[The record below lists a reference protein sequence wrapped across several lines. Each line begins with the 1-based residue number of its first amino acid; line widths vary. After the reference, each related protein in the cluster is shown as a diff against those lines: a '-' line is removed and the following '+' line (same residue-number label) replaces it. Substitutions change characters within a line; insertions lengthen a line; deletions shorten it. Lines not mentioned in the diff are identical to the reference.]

1 MTAVE
6 VRVPGADPRP
16 PFPRSWYAV
25 ARLADL
31 AAGAVIE
38 RTVCG
43 NDLVVFRTESGRVAV
58 LSAYCPHLGANL
70 ARGGTVVGEAIRC
83 PFHSLRWSP
92 EGRCVGSEYPNN
104 PEYPVGLPSFQ
115 TIERFGFVFAWF
127 DPDGGAPTYDIP
139 DLELDGWTDPIVATI
154 PIATHVET
162 IHENGVD
169 SVHFD
174 VVHGF
179 PLSEPR
185 HEERGTSFHSEF
197 HFATPNF
204 LRAGPSEITTFFDTE
219 THGLGYAH
227 SLNTAG
233 AVGLQYRVLLLTTPT
248 RANHTDFTTVTMVRR
263 PAEGELIA
271 GVPADEVGEF
281 MHRGAVG
288 GVQQDVPIWEGLR
301 YMERPRLVK
310 GDGPIGRFRHWATQ
324 FHPADSGRSAT

>member
-1 MTAVE
+1 M
-6 VRVPGADPRP
+6 PGEDPRP

-25 ARLADL
+25 ARAADL
-31 AAGAVIE
+31 AVGSVIE

-43 NDLVVFRTESGRVAV
+43 NDLVIFRTESGRVAV
-58 LSAYCPHLGANL
+58 LSAHCPHLGANL
-70 ARGGTVVGEAIRC
+70 GRGGTVVGEAIRC

-104 PEYPVGLPSFQ
+104 PDYAVGLPSHQ

-127 DPDGGAPTYDIP
+127 DPDSGEPTFDIP
-139 DLELDGWTDPIVATI
+139 DLDLDGWTAPLVTTI

-169 SVHFD
+169 TVHFGI
-174 VVHGF
+174 VHGF

-197 HFATPNF
+197 HFSTPNF
-204 LRAGPSEITTFFDTE
+204 LREGPSEITTFFDTE

-227 SLNTAG
+227 SLNTAA

-248 RANHTDFTTVTMVRR
+248 AAGHTDFTTVTMVRR
-263 PAEGELIA
+263 PADGELIA
-271 GVPADEVGEF
+271 GVAADEVGAF

-310 GDGPIGRFRHWATQ
+310 GDGPIGLFRHWAAQ
-324 FHPADSGRSAT
+324 FHPELQPR